1 MGALDF
7 QGILAVLFLAV
18 SIRGLDYSYK
28 NMECPFPEGQSV
40 SSETEC
46 QKYTSCEWDHSFSLC
61 HMKKNSEAGYMVA
74 GERKKTAR
82 GSKTTLKKMD
92 PSLTM
97 FHGDIQQL
105 VFEVIDHEEYHVQ
118 LKIYDAETP
127 RYEVPV
133 PLNLPDT
140 PATQQ
145 RYIVSQSAEGEPFT
159 FSVGRKGSA
168 KENTLF
174 NLVGPLT
181 FEDQFIQFTT
191 TLPTTYMYGMGEN
204 AHPTFKH
211 IFAPRQTYPIFPRDH
226 EVIEE
231 VVNLYGHQPYYV
243 NVDPTTEEVHSVLF
257 HNSNAM
263 EYSTFMLDYG
273 SPALTLRTIGGIIDL
288 HIFLGPT
295 LEDVN
300 RQYVNMIGLPIM
312 PPYWTLGFHLS
323 RDGYQNP
330 EEVRKIRKKMKAYQ
344 IRQDV
349 QFFDVNY
356 MYDRRDFT
364 YDQTDWKDL
373 PEFIEELHNDTLKVT
388 IILDPP
394 IASDFDEYPPG
405 QRGKEADVFIKW
417 LSEAYIPD
425 DQDPSWG
432 SYMVGRVWPSFPT
445 VFPDF
450 LNPVAQEWW
459 SNELDMFRKVLNYDG
474 IWIDMNEVT
483 NFGTNPFGVEG
494 SNYPNKTD
502 LQCPDNK
509 YDSPPYPTIMTRT
522 GGSVSKR
529 ISETTICMSG
539 NQTDGMNRYL
549 HYDVH
554 SLYGWSHT
562 VATYKAMR
570 SMNPGKRP
578 MILTRSTFPGS
589 GQYGFHWLGDNS
601 SKWEHLKM
609 SIIGILEF
617 NLFGIP
623 MVGADICGFN
633 GNATME
639 LCARW
644 MQLGSFYPY
653 SRNHN
658 CGEVDQDPTAWREV
672 AETSAHYLHVRYN
685 LLPYL
690 YSLFRRAHLYGES
703 VVRPIFSQFLSDTKA
718 LKVDDQ
724 FFWGDG
730 LMVAPVIT
738 EGATSRTVYFPK
750 GEWYDTYGQKVVTGP
765 ATLELEAP
773 LDKLPYFILGGNI
786 IPIQLSGLT
795 TDESRDQDFG
805 LNVFL
810 NSSLAASGEIFWDDG
825 ETDLDL
831 QEPYLALTS
840 FSDNILNVNVL
851 NGSSSVAGL
860 SIFVIQVCEYS
871 SSPKAIEIDGEILPP
886 EEWSYNEE
894 LHILRC
900 FPNVPLGNSITL
912 KIIV

>member
-1 MGALDF
+1 MGALLF
-7 QGILAVLFLAV
+7 QSILAVLFLAV
-18 SIRGLDYSYK
+18 SIQEMDYAYK
-28 NMECPFPEGQSV
+28 KMECPFPEGQSV
-40 SSETEC
+40 LSLSECE
-46 QKYTSCEWDHSFSLC
+46 KYTACEWYYDVGMC
-61 HMKKNSEAGYMVA
+61 HMKKNSEAGYVVA
-74 GERKKTAR
+74 GETQKTSR
-82 GSKTTLKKMD
+82 GLKTILKKID
-92 PSLTM
+92 PSVTM

-118 LKIYDAETP
+118 IKIYDAETP

-133 PLNLPDT
+133 PLNLPDK
-140 PATQQ
+140 PATRQE
-145 RYIVSQSAEGEPFT
+145 YVVSQSAEGEPFT
-159 FSVGRKGSA
+159 FSVGRKDST

-211 IFAPRQTYPIFPRDH
+211 IFGPRKTYPIFPRDH

-243 NVDPTTEEVHSVLF
+243 IVDHTTEEAHSVLF
-257 HNSNAM
+257 YNSNAM
-263 EYSTFMLDYG
+263 EYSTFMLDFG

-300 RQYVNMIGLPIM
+300 RQYVNMIGLPVM
-312 PPYWTLGFHLS
+312 PPYWSLGFHLS

-330 EEVRKIRKKMKAYQ
+330 EEVRKIREYMKLYE

-388 IILDPP
+388 VILDPP

-417 LSEAYIPD
+417 LSETYIPD

-450 LNPVAQEWW
+450 LNPAALEWW
-459 SNELDMFRKVLNYDG
+459 GNELDMFRKDINYDG

-483 NFGTNPFGVEG
+483 NFGTNPFGAEG

-509 YDSPPYPTIMTRT
+509 YDSPPYPTVMTRT

-539 NQTDGMNRYL
+539 NQTDGVNQYL

-589 GQYGFHWLGDNS
+589 GKYGFHWLGDNS

-617 NLFGIP
+617 NLFGVP

-644 MQLGSFYPY
+644 MQLGAFYPY

-658 CGEVDQDPTAWREV
+658 CGEVAQDPTAWPEV
-672 AETSAHYLHVRYN
+672 AETSSKYLFDRYYH
-685 LLPYL
+685 LPYL

-703 VVRPIFSQFLSDTKA
+703 VARPVFSQFLSDTRA
-718 LKVDDQ
+718 LEVDDQ

-730 LMVAPVIT
+730 IMVAPVIT

-750 GEWYDTYGQKVVTGP
+750 GEWYDNVGLKVVTGP
-765 ATLELEAP
+765 ATLEVKAP
-773 LDKLPYFILGGNI
+773 LDELPYFFLGGNI
-786 IPIQLSGLT
+786 IPVQQCELT
-795 TDESRDQDFG
+795 TAKSRNFDFV
-805 LNVFL
+805 LKVFL
-810 NSSLAASGEIFWDDG
+810 NSSLAAAGEIFRDDG

-831 QEPYLALTS
+831 QEPYFAVTS
-840 FSDNILNVNVL
+840 FSDNTLNVNVL
-851 NGSSSVAGL
+851 TGSGSVAGL
-860 SIFVIQVCEYS
+860 NIYAIEISGYIYH
-871 SSPKAIEIDGEILPP
+871 PKAIELDGEILPSDA
-886 EEWSYNEE
+886 WSYNESFQFLNCLTE
-894 LHILRC
+894 
-900 FPNVPLGNSITL
+900 VPMGKNMTL
-912 KIIV
+912 IMLV